1 MKIGYACLVMG
12 VNKVDFKSCQLKN
25 LNNERL
31 ITIIKHNLE
40 VLERI
45 IDYNIEN
52 DIKLFRITSDLIP
65 FGSSPVNKIN
75 WWDQFQ
81 KEFFLI
87 GEKIKTSKMRVS
99 MHPGQY
105 TIINSL
111 SQEVVYRAIDDLK
124 YHARVLESLGL
135 DNKHKIIL
143 HLGGVYND
151 KKEAMKRFINNFYL
165 IDEKIRKRIVIE
177 NDDKLYNINEVL
189 EIGLTLNIPVVFDTL
204 HHEVLPSNDE
214 KKLKEWIDECR
225 KTWKKEDGIPKIHYS
240 QQDREKKPGAHSKTI
255 DLKTFLTFVSKI
267 DDDIDI
273 MLEVKDK
280 NLSTIK
286 CLNGLNHYP
295 ERLKKEWNKYKY
307 KVLECDALIYE
318 KINLLLSNDDQYPV
332 VEFYHLIDEALAK
345 PIDINN
351 AITSAFLLWSNL
363 ENIVTDKEKKRL
375 LKNVDDVKSGKISI
389 NRFKKFIWIL
399 TNKYNCQEIIKSY
412 YFYL

>member
-12 VNKVDFKSCQLKN
+12 VNKVNFKSCQLKK

-31 ITIIKHNLE
+31 KTIIKHNLE

-65 FGSSPVNKIN
+65 FGSSPVNNIN

-81 KEFFLI
+81 KEFLLI

-111 SQEVVYRAIDDLK
+111 SQEVVNRAIDDLK

-189 EIGLTLNIPVVFDTL
+189 EIGHTLNIPVVFDIL

-214 KKLKEWIDECR
+214 KKFKEWIDECR

-240 QQDREKKPGAHSKTI
+240 QQDKEKKPGAHSKTI

-267 DDDIDI
+267 DEDIDI

-286 CLNGLNHYP
+286 CLNGINHYP
-295 ERLKKEWNKYKY
+295 ERLKIEWNKYKY

-332 VEFYHLIDEALAK
+332 VEFYHLIDEALSK

-351 AITSAFLLWSNL
+351 AITSAFLLWNNL
-363 ENIVTDKEKKRL
+363 ENIVTDKEKNRF
-375 LKNVDDVKSGKISI
+375 LKNVDDVKNGKISI

-399 TNKYNCQEIIKSY
+399 TNKYNRQEIIKSY